1 MSNFTRAEVDA
12 DIAMLT
18 NKFSSGIRI
27 IPSNSD
33 LFKKCFFIPVI
44 AFFLSCVSTL
54 VFYFVSSIK
63 YKYAYSDG
71 YINFLTSEGWVV
83 IVPTVI
89 VGVLFAFMTYN
100 NLIMYMAV
108 PEDIRRKSVI
118 LSHLR
123 KLVKRTVALFLILM
137 VFSALLSGL
146 IPWLAFA
153 IPALLFAL
161 LFAISLVVGS
171 EINRLG
177 AGLALEKIS
186 NLIKKI

>member
-1 MSNFTRAEVDA
+1 MSNFTRAEIDA

-18 NKFSSGIRI
+18 NNFSSGMRI

-33 LFKKCFFIPVI
+33 LFKKCLFIPLI
-44 AFFLSCVSTL
+44 SFLLSCVSTL
-54 VFYFVSSIK
+54 TFYLVSSMK

-71 YINFLTSEGWVV
+71 YINFLTSEGWVLL
-83 IVPTVI
+83 VPTAI
-89 VGVLFAFMTYN
+89 VGLLFAFMTYN

-118 LSHLR
+118 LIHLR

-137 VFSALLSGL
+137 IFSALLSGL

-153 IPALLFAL
+153 IPALLFVL

-186 NLIKKI
+186 KLLKKI

>member
-33 LFKKCFFIPVI
+33 LFKKCFFIPAI

-83 IVPTVI
+83 LVPTLI

-137 VFSALLSGL
+137 VSSALLSGL

>member
-1 MSNFTRAEVDA
+1 MSNFTRAEIDA

-18 NKFSSGIRI
+18 NNFSSGMRI

-33 LFKKCFFIPVI
+33 LFKKCLFIPLI
-44 AFFLSCVSTL
+44 SFLLSCVSTL
-54 VFYFVSSIK
+54 TFYLVSSMK

-71 YINFLTSEGWVV
+71 YINFLTSEGWVLL
-83 IVPTVI
+83 VPTAI
-89 VGVLFAFMTYN
+89 VGLLFAFMTYN

-118 LSHLR
+118 LIHLR
-123 KLVKRTVALFLILM
+123 KLVRRTVALFLILM
-137 VFSALLSGL
+137 IFSALLSGL

-153 IPALLFAL
+153 IPALLFVL

-186 NLIKKI
+186 KLLKKI